1 MLASL
6 PSAFTIAGLKFKTF
20 CSKFTQNQFEP
31 RAKRLTFP
39 KTCSSTKANLW
50 PVKPWLELRFLG
62 KLMTFR
68 EVMRNK
74 TLEEVRATLAINLRT
89 IRLSKGIAQERL
101 ALDAGVDRTVVSKIE
116 RAVTNPSIEVLL
128 KLANQLDVDLTDL
141 FVN

>member
-1 MLASL
+1 MLTVHGTKWKKLQELLVGSIFSWLLLFFAIV
-6 PSAFTIAGLKFKTF
+6 AFK
-20 CSKFTQNQFEP
+20 P
-31 RAKRLTFP
+31 
-39 KTCSSTKANLW
+39 W
-50 PVKPWLELRFLG
+50 PVKPWLDLRFLG

-74 TLEEVRATLAINLRT
+74 TIEEVRATLAMNLRT
-89 IRLSKGIAQERL
+89 IRLAKGIAQERL

-128 KLANQLDVDLTDL
+128 KLANQLDADLTDL